1 MAKNNFQIRIK
12 SLISCTRR
20 LDALTTYMYM
30 YMYMY
35 MYVDEADLGRTRSLT
50 YATSPLLLGCSVNGQ
65 NKHIVRQHDTLVYDC
80 LSLLD
85 NEMFIVQV

>member
-12 SLISCTRR
+12 SLISCTRC
-20 LDALTTYMYM
+20 LNALTT

-50 YATSPLLLGCSVNGQ
+50 YATSPLLLGCSVNRQ
-65 NKHIVRQHDTLVYDC
+65 NKRIVRQHDTLVYDC